1 MLNYMNDTSN
11 KIDIS
16 KEFND
21 YLNNLNFAK
30 ISHYKLKRNKNKYLF
45 GIKDGIFNFK
55 VNLKIFSCCLCK
67 DHNQCSLKKCKHI
80 YYILIKIF
88 KLKPVELMF
97 IGINNNIENVI
108 ENKEI
113 KINEEDLE
121 CPICI
126 ENIFE
131 CNLPY
136 YKKLQ
141 CLNCGKFYHSK
152 CYRKLKDNKCVN
164 CFNII

>member
-1 MLNYMNDTSN
+1 MNDTSN

-16 KEFND
+16 NEFYEYINK
-21 YLNNLNFAK
+21 LNFTR
-30 ISHYKLKRNKNKYLF
+30 ISHYKLKRNKKKYLF

-55 VNLKIFSCCLCK
+55 VNLKNFSCSLCK
-67 DHNQCSLKKCKHI
+67 NNKQCSLKKCKHI
-80 YYILIKIF
+80 YYILMKIY
-88 KLKPVELMF
+88 KLTPIELMF

-113 KINEEDLE
+113 KITEEDLE

-126 ENIFE
+126 DNMFQY
-131 CNLPY
+131 NLPNN
-136 YKKLQ
+136 KRLH
-141 CLNCGKFYHSK
+141 CLNCGKFYHTK